1 VGEMKITVCL
11 CTFNRDYL
19 IKNAVERVL
28 SQDFVDFELIV
39 VNDCSTDNTFAI
51 LQELEKNHSK
61 LKVINND
68 ENMGLAFSRNE
79 AINNSSGLWF
89 TFIDDDDSWKSDYL
103 SSMYSGVTIAGGD
116 CIFCGNSNN
125 GIDSYFEEKVIDLKL
140 ALLYGFTPPVGAQMY
155 RTKSLEKIS
164 GYNPLIKSGVDH
176 DLWIR
181 LANLEENIIAIFTPL
196 VLVMPDTHKLKHSSK
211 MTLNPEN
218 RIPGIANSLVLWS
231 EQLENIGGQE
241 FKKHFINEYR
251 YYLQRRFF
259 NSFLKSKD
267 FLILSSVLRYDLTNK
282 NKLKFFI
289 RYIYSSRTKIISKVI
304 TSKLNNKIKPL
315 FRSF

>member
-1 VGEMKITVCL
+1 MKITVCL

-28 SQDFVDFELIV
+28 AQDFTDFELIV
-39 VNDCSTDNTFAI
+39 VNDCSTDDTLTI
-51 LQELEKNHSK
+51 LQELATIHSK

-68 ENMGLAFSRNE
+68 ENKGLAFSRNE
-79 AINNSSGLWF
+79 AINTSSGSWF
-89 TFIDDDDSWKSDYL
+89 TFIDDDDSWETDFL
-103 SSMYSGVTIAGGD
+103 SSMYRGVTISGGD

-125 GIDSYFEEKVIDLKL
+125 GINSYFEEKVIYLKS
-140 ALLYGFTPPVGAQMY
+140 ALLQGFTPPVGAQMY
-155 RTKSLEKIS
+155 RTKSLEKIG

-181 LANLEENIIAIFTPL
+181 LANLEENTIAIFTPL
-196 VLVMPDTHKLKHSSK
+196 VLVLPDTHKLKHSSK

-218 RIPGIANSLVLWS
+218 RIPGIANSLGLWS
-231 EQLENIGGQE
+231 DQLENIGGQE
-241 FKKHFINEYR
+241 FKKHFTNEYR
-251 YYLQRRFF
+251 YYLQCRFF

-267 FLILSSVLRYDLTNK
+267 FVILSSVLKYDLTNK

-289 RYIYSSRTKIISKVI
+289 RYIYSSLTKIISKVT
-304 TSKLNNKIKPL
+304 TSKFNNKIKPL
-315 FRSF
+315 FRGFLL